1 MQGWIKLHR
10 KVLENPIVCKD
21 SDHLAV
27 WIYLLL
33 NATHESYPALFRG
46 QKITLEPGQLITG
59 RKSIS
64 NKLSVSESKTKRIL
78 IELESD
84 QQIDR
89 QRSNQSS
96 LITILNWD
104 KYQDCEE
111 MEEQNTYKIHTQKN
125 KKNDQPATSQ
135 NNLDSTDSEICIIE
149 HGQPVTSHRPAS
161 DQPVTTNKNVKNV
174 KNERSIYSEIP
185 PELHEPLKSF
195 LEHRKKIKKPMS
207 NHAVELM
214 LKKLVDLSGG
224 DIKTSIQILEQSI
237 LNGWA
242 GVFPLKEV
250 KSAEDPYMKIMR
262 EEMQNEQ
269 NGINGVN
276 ENHQPELP

>member
-27 WIYLLL
+27 WVYLLL
-33 NATHESYPALFRG
+33 NATHDYIPALFKG
-46 QKITLEPGQLITG
+46 KKIVLEPGQLITG

-64 NKLSVSESKTKRIL
+64 SKLCVSESKTKRIL

-89 QRSNQSS
+89 QRSNQNS

-104 KYQDCEE
+104 KYQDCDQ
-111 MEEQNTYKIHTQKN
+111 QN
-125 KKNDQPATSQ
+125 
-135 NNLDSTDSEICIIE
+135 
-149 HGQPVTSHRPAS
+149 GQQMTNERPAS

-174 KNERSIYSEIP
+174 KNERSNIYNDLP
-185 PELHEPLKSF
+185 DQLHEPLKKF

-207 NHAVELM
+207 DHAVDLM
-214 LKKLVDLSGG
+214 LKKLADLSGG
-224 DIKTSIQILEQSI
+224 DIKTSIKILEQSI
-237 LNGWA
+237 LSGWA
-242 GVFPLKEV
+242 GVFPLREI
-250 KSAEDPYMKIMR
+250 KSAEDPYLKIMR
-262 EEMQNEQ
+262 EEIQNEQ
-269 NGINGVN
+269 NRINGVN
-276 ENHQPELP
+276 ENHQPQLP